1 MRIKSIFGLIL
12 SAALLSAC
20 THADVQGYKNRVGEM
35 RAPKMYAG
43 QNSSNLLKPA
53 DVGGWHY
60 VSDYDSEPNALS
72 LQPQDTGE
80 SVIVDPESSPEYTD
94 LQPVEPQLDVA
105 VNDYGRMVQQLFFAH
120 GSSRIGKADRKSIS
134 KIVLDFK
141 AAGSKTPALTLV
153 GRASARVDG
162 VTDPLQRRQINL
174 EMSNKRAVAVANAFK
189 KAGAAPTW
197 IETVSVGDQ
206 DAVLGATP
214 EQEAK
219 DRRVDI
225 YVNDKMSGKQ

>member
-1 MRIKSIFGLIL
+1 MRSVSLMLCAFLAMTMVSGCASKEGQKVMPWN
-12 SAALLSAC
+12 AAAMPK
-20 THADVQGYKNRVGEM
+20 GYS
-35 RAPKMYAG
+35 G

-60 VSDYDSEPNALS
+60 VSNYDADANALS

-80 SVIVDPESSPEYTD
+80 SVIVDPQASPEYTD
-94 LQPVEPQLDVA
+94 MQPIEPQLDLA
-105 VNDYGRMVQQLFFAH
+105 TSDYGRIVQQLFFAH
-120 GSSRIGKADRKSIS
+120 GSARIGQSDRKAIS

-141 AAGSKTPALTLV
+141 AAGSTTPALTLV

-162 VTDPLQRRQINL
+162 VTDPLRRRQINL

-189 KAGAAPTW
+189 KAGVAPTW